1 MVLLPVFY
9 AKVYLI
15 PHNNLNGSVRSIQCP
30 GCIGYR
36 ENLLC
41 TLHLT
46 CPPQSSVFPDFF
58 QRSGKMPRKA
68 AAVNYKCAIP
78 KPPPP
83 WCGRNLHPLH
93 MGVSRTYPITLL
105 RGKFLHPL
113 VIMVPLQIET
123 TLSKGDLHP
132 QMLNF

>member
-15 PHNNLNGSVRSIQCP
+15 PHNNLNGSLRSIQCP

-41 TLHLT
+41 TLHFT
-46 CPPQSSVFPDFF
+46 CPPQSSVFPVFF
-58 QRSGKMPRKA
+58 QRSGKTPRKA

-78 KPPPP
+78 KPSPALVWPQP
-83 WCGRNLHPLH
+83 SPAPH
-93 MGVSRTYPITLL
+93 GVSYTFSITFL
-105 RGKFLHPL
+105 RVKFLHPL
-113 VIMVPLQIET
+113 AIMVTLQVET
-123 TLSKGDLHP
+123 ALSKSNLHL
-132 QMLNF
+132 QTLNF